1 MLMKTTWSVKK
12 YFLNTGNE
20 LSFEILAKAIMIKKP
35 SKNNV
40 TAFKRIFILVFGKVL
55 I

>member
-35 SKNNV
+35 SQTENC
-40 TAFKRIFILVFGKVL
+40 
-55 I
+55 